1 MRLPAFVCGGEDA
14 ARTRQ
19 NQNYCRAVVRFFFL
33 SGGGLLPINYLPFLT
48 VLLEGAKSM
57 PKKRQNLLTVNKKL
71 SAQTRNQSFLDEKGP
86 RSLTSFPV
94 CRRTQWL
101 AIGKEWLHHIVFTLR

>member
-57 PKKRQNLLTVNKKL
+57 REKRQNLLTANKN
-71 SAQTRNQSFLDEKGP
+71 QTERTNSKSIFSGQKRPPKSDFFSSVP
-86 RSLTSFPV
+86 PHPV
-94 CRRTQWL
+94 VGDW
-101 AIGKEWLHHIVFTLR
+101 

>member
-33 SGGGLLPINYLPFLT
+33 SGGVLLPINNLPFLT
-48 VLLEGAKSM
+48 FRGSEIDA
-57 PKKRQNLLTVNKKL
+57 R
-71 SAQTRNQSFLDEKGP
+71 EKTKP
-86 RSLTSFPV
+86 SH
-94 CRRTQWL
+94 
-101 AIGKEWLHHIVFTLR
+101 GK